1 MAGYCDP
8 PTRGPGRPAGSPNKV
23 TKFRT
28 VREAL
33 EKLNFDPLAAL
44 IEMLDGE
51 LLEKEKIQ
59 ILSLLVEYS
68 FPKLKPME
76 SDPEVAA
83 QERSL
88 ITMSRDDLILI
99 ARGKSDAV

>member
-1 MAGYCDP
+1 MAGYGDP
-8 PTRGPGRPAGSPNKV
+8 PKTMGRPKGSPN
-23 TKFRT
+23 KFRT
-28 VREAL
+28 VRDAL
-33 EKLNFDPLAAL
+33 DRLNFDPLAKL

-51 LLEKEKIQ
+51 LSEKERIQ
-59 ILSLLVEYS
+59 VLSLLVEYS

-76 SDPEVAA
+76 SDPNIAA